1 MTTTTPTTVLAW
13 GDNAFGQ
20 LGDGTTT
27 HRGTP
32 RPVHELTDVVEVA
45 GGGGHANARRA
56 DGTVW
61 SWGRNDFGQCGV
73 GHLEHLSVPTQT
85 KELDD
90 VVSLVGGGGHTL
102 AVRADGTVWSW
113 GHNQRGDCG
122 DGTTDNR
129 DVPGPVLGVT
139 DVRTAG
145 WGGGHGLALLRDG
158 TVRAW
163 GHNLFGA
170 LGDGTTTTRP
180 TPIAVPGI
188 DEVVF
193 LTGGGGHTVAL
204 TADGAYWAW
213 GRNDRGQLGDG
224 TTESRLVPTRIEL
237 FDDGRRV
244 VDVSAGFFHTLV
256 RTDDGA
262 VWSFGNND
270 SGQLGDGTTDNRSW
284 PFLVEGFGAGPL
296 GRARVLAAGG
306 GRNEFGP
313 GGHSVVLTD
322 DGELIAW
329 GLNDAGQLGD
339 GTTENRAA
347 PTRIGGL
354 PGIRA
359 IVAAG
364 GFNLALV

>member
-1 MTTTTPTTVLAW
+1 MSTIPAGARAWAW

-32 RPVHELTDVVEVA
+32 QPVTDLDDVVSVA
-45 GGGGHANARRA
+45 GGGGHATALKS

-61 SWGRNDFGQCGV
+61 AWGRNDFGQCGV
-73 GHLEHLSVPTQT
+73 GHNEDLSTPSQV

-90 VVSLVGGGGHTL
+90 VTELVGGGGHTL
-102 AVRADGTVWSW
+102 AVRSDGTIWAW

-129 DVPGPVLGVT
+129 NVPTQVVGVT
-139 DVRTAG
+139 DISSAG

-158 TVRAW
+158 TVRSW

-180 TPIAVPGI
+180 TAIAVKGI
-188 DEVVF
+188 ESVVF

-204 TADGAYWAW
+204 TADGSYWAW

-224 TTESRLVPTRIEL
+224 TTESRLTPTRIEL
-237 FDDGRRV
+237 FDNGLRV
-244 VDVSAGFFHTLV
+244 VDVSAGFFHTMI
-256 RTDDGA
+256 RTEDGRI
-262 VWSFGNND
+262 WTFGNND
-270 SGQLGDGTTDNRSW
+270 SGQLGDGTTNNLSR
-284 PFLVEGFGAGPL
+284 PHEITGL
-296 GRARVLAAGG
+296 GEVSVLAAGG

-313 GGHSVVLTD
+313 GGHSVVLLA
-322 DGELIAW
+322 DGTLRAW

-339 GTTENRAA
+339 GSTENCTA
-347 PTRIGGL
+347 PVPVAGL
-354 PGIRA
+354 HDVRRV
-359 IVAAG
+359 VALG
-364 GFNLALV
+364 GFNLAVA